1 MDELQ
6 ITKDSVMN
14 ELQIVKDDIHH
25 VKLYQENVIMPRL
38 NTIESCY
45 IDTYH
50 RYVNYADKMD
60 EAFSDIGLLKTVV
73 SSHSTKLQQLA

>member
-1 MDELQ
+1 
-6 ITKDSVMN
+6 
-14 ELQIVKDDIHH
+14 
-25 VKLYQENVIMPRL
+25 MPRL

-45 IDTYH
+45 IDTYR

-60 EAFSDIGLLKTVV
+60 EAFSDVELLKTVV